1 MPTPT
6 TAGGALTEAG
16 TPPLGPAAPPAPTPG
31 LRVLVTVAVLSAGM
45 AALYFGRDILIPLAL
60 AALLSFML
68 GPLVS
73 RLRRLG
79 LPRIPAVL
87 LVVSLTF
94 GVLGGFGLVVGTQLA
109 QLAENL
115 PTYQRNI
122 QAKIRS
128 LQTMVP
134 SGGIFDRTS
143 EMFKELSEE
152 LQKAQEQQPDA
163 ATTSS
168 PSPGGRGRVVVEQ
181 QRQQRPGGEEPL
193 VVRVEE
199 PQASP
204 FQVFRE
210 IAVPLLAPIGTAG
223 IIIVVVIFMLLERE
237 DLRDRLIRLVG
248 GGNLHQTTEALNDAG
263 KRVSR
268 YLLMQLVV
276 NATYGIPVGVGLWLI
291 GVPNALLW
299 GLLAT
304 VLRFVPYIGPWI
316 AALFPIALSVAVDPG
331 WTMVLWTIAIFLAL
345 ELVSNNVVE
354 PWLYGASTG
363 ISTVA
368 ILVAAI
374 FWTALWGPIGLLL
387 STPLTVLLAVVG
399 RHVPQLGFFDV
410 LLGSEPVLAVHER
423 FYQRMLAGDPDE
435 GEEIAEEFVE
445 DRPLAAFYDEV
456 AMPALRLAEAD
467 RAADL
472 LVGEGRAT
480 CTDSFVRVVEGLAD
494 HEDPEDAEAAAD
506 AAGAA
511 NTTAALPPSVAWTG
525 KPVACIAGRT
535 GLDRAAAAMLAQL
548 LERRG
553 IGARVLPSDAVS
565 PAGIASL
572 DLAGVELVVLSY
584 LGGSAVTRARQ
595 VSRRL
600 RRKAPGVRIMVGLW
614 SGQLGKAGP
623 GTGDKAAGEETAAG
637 LSADLVATSLAQA
650 VARVVQL
657 AAAADPASAGGA
669 QEADAPA
676 PVEAGPSARRLAR
689 EAIERAT
696 RELAQAFAVPVCLV
710 SLAEDDEAPAP
721 KESGRTPAG
730 ASPAGATSAGAAS
743 AGAAAQSA
751 AAGEAPR
758 EASICGQHIA
768 AGETLI
774 VADVLKDKRFADNHA
789 FKERGVRFYAT
800 ATLRASTGPVLGTLC
815 LFDTEPRTVSDRERQ
830 LLRTAADEVAAE
842 IERRRPPAA
851 AATKETAAA

>member
-1 MPTPT
+1 MPTPAT
-6 TAGGALTEAG
+6 PATAAVPVAGGAMTGAG
-16 TPPLGPAAPPAPTPG
+16 TPPLGPAAPPVPTPG
-31 LRVLVTVAVLSAGM
+31 LRVLVTLAVLTAGM

-60 AALLSFML
+60 AALLSFAL
-68 GPLVS
+68 GPLVTK
-73 RLRRLG
+73 LRRLG

-87 LVVSLTF
+87 LVVTLAF
-94 GVLGGFGLVVGTQLA
+94 GVIGGFGLVVGTQLA

-128 LQTMVP
+128 LQSIVP
-134 SGGIFDRTS
+134 SGGILDRTS
-143 EMFKELSEE
+143 EMFKELSED

-163 ATTSS
+163 ATATPAP
-168 PSPGGRGRVVVEQ
+168 PSTGRGRVVVE
-181 QRQQRPGGEEPL
+181 RQPEQSAGQEPL

-199 PQASP
+199 PQATP

-210 IAVPLLAPIGTAG
+210 VALPLLAPIGTAG
-223 IIIVVVIFMLLERE
+223 IILVVVIFMLLERE

-263 KRVSR
+263 KRVGR

-276 NATYGIPVGVGLWLI
+276 NATYGIPVGVGLWLV

-316 AALFPIALSVAVDPG
+316 AAVFPIVLSVAVDPG
-331 WTMVLWTIAIFLAL
+331 WTMVLWTVAIFLAL

-374 FWTALWGPIGLLL
+374 FWTTLWGPIGLLL

-410 LLGSEPVLAVHER
+410 LLGSEPVLAAHER

-435 GEEIAEEFVE
+435 GEELADEFAE

-456 AMPALRLAEAD
+456 ALPALRLAEAD
-467 RAADL
+467 RAANL

-480 CTDSFVRVVEGLAD
+480 CTDSFIQVVEGLAD
-494 HEDPEDAEAAAD
+494 HEDPEGADADAEATD
-506 AAGAA
+506 AAAA
-511 NTTAALPPSVAWTG
+511 RTAAEPAIAWTG
-525 KPVACIAGRT
+525 KAVACIAGRT
-535 GLDRAAAAMLAQL
+535 GLDRAPAAMLAQL

-553 IGARVLPSDAVS
+553 VGARVLPADVVS

-572 DLAGVELVVLSY
+572 DLDGVGLVVLSY
-584 LGGSAVTRARQ
+584 LGASALPRARQ
-595 VSRRL
+595 VCRRL

-614 SGQLGKAGP
+614 NGQLGKEGEA
-623 GTGDKAAGEETAAG
+623 GTGDEVPPG
-637 LSADLVATSLAQA
+637 LAADLVATSLAQA
-650 VARVVQL
+650 VARVERL
-657 AAAADPASAGGA
+657 AAAGPAAAKAVAGDGTPPPRPAEGA
-669 QEADAPA
+669 P
-676 PVEAGPSARRLAR
+676 GGRRLAR
-689 EAIERAT
+689 EAVDRAT
-696 RELAQAFAVPVCLV
+696 RELAQAFNVPVCLV
-710 SLAEDDEAPAP
+710 SLVDEDEAPAP
-721 KESGRTPAG
+721 GE
-730 ASPAGATSAGAAS
+730 
-743 AGAAAQSA
+743 AAAAKAKAKPKVGADAGVQVA
-751 AAGEAPR
+751 EAGEAPQ

-768 AGETLI
+768 GGEMLLLGD
-774 VADVLKDKRFADNHA
+774 ALKDKRFADHPA
-789 FKERGVRFYAT
+789 FKERGVRFYAS

-815 LFDTEPRTVSDRERQ
+815 LFDTEPRTVTERER
-830 LLRTAADEVAAE
+830 LLLGTAATAVAAE
-842 IERRRPPAA
+842 IERRQPPPAA
-851 AATKETAAA
+851 AAEKPAAA